1 MTDLDVLMKEL
12 TRLED
17 LSEEEKL
24 NEFEGKKKTRKV
36 SNIEPKL

>member
-12 TRLED
+12 TGLED

-24 NEFEGKKKTRKV
+24 NEFEGKKKQEK
-36 SNIEPKL
+36 